1 MIYAVCNAVYSIQY
15 GIHVLQINRH
25 KQHHVLN
32 YCVFFC
38 EFGGGSSSGGVGD
51 ETFIYF
57 HQLLKYHWLI
67 LYGNMTAKGYFIRF
81 TSLPFM
87 RIFCLYGS

>member
-1 MIYAVCNAVYSIQY
+1 MLYTRTCITNKSTQTAPCSKLL
-15 GIHVLQINRH
+15 G
-25 KQHHVLN
+25 
-32 YCVFFC
+32 FFC
-38 EFGGGSSSGGVGD
+38 EFGGGSSSGGD

-67 LYGNMTAKGYFIRF
+67 LYGNMTAKGYFIIF
-81 TSLPFM
+81 TSLLFM